1 MKRNCKILTTKLTI
15 AVLVVVVR
23 SISAQ
28 GNPDI
33 VWQGAHIGY
42 VRYTTFSPDGQ
53 QLASGGDDKKN
64 RLWRASDGTALQTIT
79 HCSGLGCHAPVFGLY
94 SPDSQQLAT
103 SGIKFWNSSDG
114 TLIRTLGI
122 GGTLAF
128 ATDWQYIA
136 SSVTTSSYPSQTRK
150 ITIVRPDGSQVWTNT
165 AAGGGATAFSPDG
178 QFVASI
184 GFQGIDI
191 FRVTDGT
198 LVRNIVG
205 PRGAVLAYSRDG
217 QFLAANGGTG
227 GSYRYDETIKIYRVS
242 DGSLV
247 RTFTST
253 GTVTSIVF
261 TPDGQT
267 MIAGSWDSNQD
278 PVNGF
283 APATGTVRFWRVSD
297 GALLKTYDQNTGTSA
312 NAVSISPDGHLFSYS
327 HDSTVIVARVPS
339 SLCEFSTSPTSA
351 HLPAEGGSG
360 SVNVSA
366 PAGCNWTAVSR
377 VNWLEITGGNS
388 GAGNATVTYATSGGT
403 DGITGLLIIA
413 EQAFPVH
420 LGSDPCT
427 YSVSPTNATWSSF
440 GGIGGIGAQTDS
452 GCGWS
457 AASNDSWITITKI
470 SRDSGNG
477 GITYSV
483 APNSDPARTGTLTVA
498 GQTVTIE
505 QVTTE
510 CSYTVSPTSQSFGS
524 FGGSGNATITT
535 LNGCPWTVT
544 TDSSWIELGVGDDG
558 GSGSATVTYWVSGN
572 ETTSSRVGTV
582 TAAGQV
588 ITITQ
593 EGITCGYDIS
603 PANRSF
609 TGEGGS
615 DYVNMA
621 AADAC
626 SWTATSNADW
636 ITITSG
642 GSGSGWGTIY
652 YSVAPN
658 ATGAFRTGT
667 ISIVG
672 QTFMVLQGT
681 QSTNVPDIVWTGM
694 DHSDQVNAVAF
705 SPDGQLLASASD
717 DHTVKLWRV
726 SDGALLAT
734 LEGHYEEV
742 TSVAFSHNGEMLAS
756 GSMDRTINLWS
767 VSDRTLI
774 RTMGGNEFIL
784 GISFS
789 PDDAFLTSGGGYSTN
804 EIKVWRLSDGELLS
818 ITHDQLGSTNSVAYS
833 PDGQFLAA
841 GKANSVATLR
851 NLTTWEVRWLGHR
864 GSVNFV
870 AFSPDGQHLATA
882 SDDKSTGLWQV
893 AGGVLLFSLNGPSG
907 FVKSVG
913 FSPNGQTVIAA
924 GQDYSASHGSV
935 LFWRVADGTL
945 ERAYTE
951 QTSTAVLS
959 AQFSPDGNY
968 FAFGRADGGVVLARN
983 VPDIMPTPT
992 PTVPPPTT
1000 PTPTPAP
1007 TTTPAAT
1014 PIPTPEPT
1022 TTPGT
1027 TPIPTPTP
1035 EPTTTPVATPIA
1047 SPTPEPTATP
1057 SATAA
1062 PRPAQPLNI
1071 STRSRLQ
1078 GNESVLIGGFI
1089 LSGPDSKRVIIRAIG
1104 PSLSGNGMAEVVSD
1118 TTLDLFDSSGHL
1130 VASNDNWQ
1138 ESQQGEIEATGIA
1151 PGNPL
1156 ESAIIRTLSG
1166 NASYTA
1172 IVRGKNGATGMALVE
1187 VYDLGLE
1194 TNSKLANISTR
1205 GFVDSGDN
1213 VMIGGFIVG
1222 GGAAERTRI
1231 VVRALG
1237 PSLAQSGIA
1246 NVLQD
1251 PTLSLFD
1258 SNGSVLAAN
1267 DNWRDSHQP
1276 EIELAGLA
1284 PADDRESALYQA
1296 LPPGAYTA
1304 AVTGEDST
1312 GVGLV
1317 EVYNIP

>member
-1 MKRNCKILTTKLTI
+1 MQRSYKSLTTKLSI
-15 AVLVVVVR
+15 ALLVISIR
-23 SISAQ
+23 SVSAQ
-28 GNPDI
+28 GSPDI
-33 VWQGAHIGY
+33 VWQGAHTGY

-64 RLWRASDGTALQTIT
+64 RLWRASDGTVLQTIT
-79 HCSGLGCHAPVFGLY
+79 HCSGLGCHAPTFGLY

-103 SGIKFWNSSDG
+103 SGIKFWNSSNG
-114 TLIRTLGI
+114 TLIRTLAL

-128 ATDWQYIA
+128 APDWQYIA
-136 SSVTTSSYPSQTRK
+136 SSVTTSSYPSQSRT
-150 ITIVRPDGSQVWTNT
+150 ITVVRPDGSQVWTNA

-191 FRVTDGT
+191 FRVSDGT
-198 LVRNIVG
+198 FVRNIVG
-205 PRGAVLAYSRDG
+205 PRGTVLAYSRDG
-217 QFLAANGGTG
+217 QFLATNGGAG

-242 DGSLV
+242 DGLLV

-253 GTVTSIVF
+253 GTVTSIAF

-267 MIAGSWDSNQD
+267 MVAGSWDSNEN

-283 APATGTVRFWRVSD
+283 IPATGTIRFWRVAD
-297 GALLKTYDQNTGTSA
+297 GRLLKTYDQNTGTSA
-312 NAVSISPDGHLFSYS
+312 NAVSISPDGRLFSYS
-327 HDSTVIVARVPS
+327 HDSTVFVARVPS
-339 SLCEFSTSPTSA
+339 SFCDFSTSPTSA
-351 HLPAEGGSG
+351 SLPSNGGSG
-360 SVNVSA
+360 SVDVSA
-366 PAGCNWTAVSR
+366 PADCSWTAVSR
-377 VNWLEITGGNS
+377 VDWLNITGGSS
-388 GAGNATVTYATSGGT
+388 GTGNGTVTYATNSGG

-413 EQAFPVH
+413 EQAFPIH
-420 LGSDPCT
+420 LGSEACH
-427 YSVSPTNATWSSF
+427 YSVSPTSATWSSF
-440 GGIGGIGAQTDS
+440 GGIGGVGVQTDS
-452 GCGWS
+452 GCGWT

-477 GITYSV
+477 GVTYSV
-483 APNSDPARTGTLTVA
+483 APNSGPARTGTLTVA

-510 CSYTVSPTSQSFGS
+510 CSYTVTPTSQSFGS
-524 FGGSGNATITT
+524 VGGSGSATITT

-544 TDSSWIELGVGDDG
+544 TDSDWITLGVGDDG
-558 GSGSATVTYWVSGN
+558 GSGSATVTYWVNGN
-572 ETTSSRVGTV
+572 ETTSPRVGTV
-582 TAAGQV
+582 TAAGHV

-658 ATGAFRTGT
+658 TTGPFRTGT

-672 QTFMVLQGT
+672 QTFTVFQGT
-681 QSTNVPDIVWTGM
+681 QSTGGPDVVWTGTA
-694 DHSDQVNAVAF
+694 HTDQVNAVAF

-756 GSMDRTINLWS
+756 GSMDRTIKLWS
-767 VSDRTLI
+767 VSERTLI

-784 GISFS
+784 GIAFS

-851 NLTTWEVRWLGHR
+851 NLTTGDVRWLGHR

-870 AFSPDGQHLATA
+870 AFSPDGQNLVTA
-882 SDDKSTGLWQV
+882 SDDKSTSLWQV
-893 AGGVLLFSLNGPSG
+893 AGGVLLFNLNGPSG
-907 FVKSVG
+907 FVKSAG
-913 FSPNGQTVIAA
+913 FSPDGQTVIAA
-924 GQDYSASHGSV
+924 GQDYSASRGTV
-935 LFWRVADGTL
+935 LFWRVSDGTL
-945 ERAYTE
+945 QRAYTE

-983 VPDIMPTPT
+983 VPGIVPTPT
-992 PTVPPPTT
+992 PTVPPPA
-1000 PTPTPAP
+1000 TPTPAP
-1007 TTTPAAT
+1007 TATPAAT
-1014 PIPTPEPT
+1014 PIPSPTPEPT
-1022 TTPGT
+1022 ATPEA
-1027 TPIPTPTP
+1027 TPTP
-1035 EPTTTPVATPIA
+1035 EPTATPVATPIA
-1047 SPTPEPTATP
+1047 SATPESTATP

-1078 GNESVLIGGFI
+1078 ANGSALIGGFI
-1089 LSGPDSKRVIIRAIG
+1089 LSGSDSKRVIIRAVG
-1104 PSLSGNGMAEVVSD
+1104 PSLSGNGMIDVVND

-1130 VASNDNWQ
+1130 VASNDDWQ
-1138 ESQQGEIEATGIA
+1138 ESQQAEIEATGIA
-1151 PGNPL
+1151 PENPL
-1156 ESAIIRTLSG
+1156 ESAIVRTLSG

-1172 IVRGKNGATGMALVE
+1172 IARGKNGSTGMALVE

-1194 TNSKLANISTR
+1194 TNSRLANISTR
-1205 GFVDSGDN
+1205 GFVDRGDN

-1222 GGAAERTRI
+1222 GGADERTRI

-1237 PSLAQSGIA
+1237 PSLSQSGVTDA
-1246 NVLQD
+1246 LPD
-1251 PTLSLFD
+1251 PTLSLYD
-1258 SNGSVLAAN
+1258 ANGSVLASN
-1267 DNWRDSHQP
+1267 DDWRDRPQP

-1284 PADDRESALYQA
+1284 PTDDRESALYQSLA
-1296 LPPGAYTA
+1296 PGAYTA
-1304 AVTGEDST
+1304 TVTGKNST
-1312 GVGLV
+1312 GVGLI
-1317 EVYNIP
+1317 EVYNIR

>member
-1 MKRNCKILTTKLTI
+1 
-15 AVLVVVVR
+15 VV
-23 SISAQ
+23 AQ
-28 GNPDI
+28 GSPDI
-33 VWQGAHIGY
+33 IWQGIHTGY
-42 VRYTTFSPDGQ
+42 VRYTIFSPNGL

-64 RLWRASDGTALQTIT
+64 NLWNASSGTLVRTIVQCSGL
-79 HCSGLGCHAPVFGLY
+79 HCSGPTMGRY

-103 SGIKFWNSSDG
+103 SGIKFWNPNDG

-128 ATDWQYIA
+128 APDWQYIA
-136 SSVTTSSYPSQTRK
+136 SSVTTSSYPSQSRK
-150 ITIVRPDGSQVWTNT
+150 ITLVRPDGSQVWTNP

-191 FRVTDGT
+191 LRVADGT

-205 PRGAVLAYSRDG
+205 PRGSVLAYSRDG
-217 QFLAANGGTG
+217 QFLAANGGAG

-247 RTFTST
+247 RTFTAT
-253 GTVTSIVF
+253 GTVNSIVF

-267 MIAGSWDSNQD
+267 MVAGSSDSNED

-283 APATGTVRFWRVSD
+283 IPATGSVRFWRFSD
-297 GALLKTYDQNTGTSA
+297 GRLLKTYDQNTGTSA
-312 NAVSISPDGHLFSYS
+312 RAVSISPDGRLFSYS

-339 SLCEFSTSPTSA
+339 SFCELSISPTSA
-351 HLPAEGGSG
+351 HLPPNGGSG

-377 VNWLEITGGNS
+377 VDWISITGGNS
-388 GAGNATVTYATSGGT
+388 GTGDGTVTYATSSGG

-413 EQAFPVH
+413 EQAFPIH
-420 LGSDPCT
+420 LGSEPCS

-440 GGIGGIGAQTDS
+440 GGLGGIGVQTDS
-452 GCGWS
+452 GCGWT
-457 AASNDSWITITKI
+457 AASNDSWIAITKI
-470 SRDSGNG
+470 SADSGNG
-477 GITYSV
+477 GVTYSV
-483 APNSDPARTGTLTVA
+483 APNSGPARTGTLTVA

-510 CSYTVSPTSQSFGS
+510 CTYTVTPTSQSFGS
-524 FGGSGNATITT
+524 AGGSGNATITT

-558 GSGSATVTYWVSGN
+558 GSGSATVTYWVNGN
-572 ETTSSRVGTV
+572 ETTSSRTGTV
-582 TAAGQV
+582 TAAGHV

-609 TGEGGS
+609 MGEGGS

-621 AADAC
+621 AANAC
-626 SWTATSNADW
+626 NWTAMSNAEW

-658 ATGAFRTGT
+658 TTGTPRTGS

-672 QTFMVLQGT
+672 QTFTIFQGT
-681 QSTNVPDIVWTGM
+681 QSTGVPDIVWTRM

-756 GSMDRTINLWS
+756 GGMDRTINLWS

-784 GISFS
+784 GIAFS
-789 PDDAFLTSGGGYSTN
+789 PDDAFITSGGGCSTN
-804 EIKVWRLSDGELLS
+804 EIKVWRLSDGMLLS

-833 PDGQFLAA
+833 PDGQLLAA

-851 NLTTWEVRWLGHR
+851 NLTTWDVRWLGHR

-870 AFSPDGQHLATA
+870 AFSPDGQNLVTA

-907 FVKSVG
+907 FVKSAG
-913 FSPNGQTVIAA
+913 FSPDGQTVIAA
-924 GQDYSASHGSV
+924 GQDYSNSRGTV
-935 LFWRVADGTL
+935 LFWRVSDGAL
-945 ERAYTE
+945 LRAFTG

-968 FAFGRADGGVVLARN
+968 FAYGRADGGVVVARN
-983 VPDIMPTPT
+983 VQEIMPTPT
-992 PTVPPPTT
+992 PTAPPVAT
-1000 PTPTPAP
+1000 PTPTPEP
-1007 TTTPAAT
+1007 TET
-1014 PIPTPEPT
+1014 PIPTPTPVPT
-1022 TTPGT
+1022 ATPAT

-1035 EPTTTPVATPIA
+1035 EPTTTPAATPMA
-1047 SPTPEPTATP
+1047 TPTPAPTATP
-1057 SATAA
+1057 TATPA
-1062 PRPAQPLNI
+1062 PRPPQPLNI
-1071 STRSRLQ
+1071 STRSRL
-1078 GNESVLIGGFI
+1078 GASGSVLIGGFI
-1089 LSGPDSKRVIIRAIG
+1089 LNGSDSKKVIIRAIG
-1104 PSLSGNGMAEVVSD
+1104 PSLVGNGMAEAISD
-1118 TTLDLFDSSGHL
+1118 TTLELYDSSGHL
-1130 VASNDNWQ
+1130 LASNDNWQ
-1138 ESQQGEIEATGIA
+1138 ESQPGQIEATGIA
-1151 PGNPL
+1151 PADPL
-1156 ESAIIRTLSG
+1156 ESAIVTTLSG

-1172 IVRGKNGATGMALVE
+1172 IVRGKNGATGIALVE

-1194 TNSKLANISTR
+1194 TNSRLANISTR
-1205 GFVDSGDN
+1205 GFVEGGDN

-1222 GGAAERTRI
+1222 GSAAERTRI
-1231 VVRALG
+1231 IVRALG
-1237 PSLAQSGIA
+1237 PSLAQFGIA
-1246 NVLQD
+1246 NALPD
-1251 PTLSLFD
+1251 PTLSLYD
-1258 SNGSVLAAN
+1258 GNGNILETN
-1267 DNWRDSHQP
+1267 DNWRSAQQP
-1276 EIELAGLA
+1276 EIEAAGLA
-1284 PADDRESALYQA
+1284 PGDDREPALFGSLA
-1296 LPPGAYTA
+1296 PGAYTA
-1304 AVTGEDST
+1304 IVAGNGSEI
-1312 GVGLV
+1312 GVSLI
-1317 EVYNIP
+1317 EVYNVP

>member
-1 MKRNCKILTTKLTI
+1 MELKNDRELSVQSGKGVIQMKRSCQSLTI
-15 AVLVVVVR
+15 KLSIAWLLVVAR
-23 SISAQ
+23 SASAQ
-28 GNPDI
+28 GGPDI
-33 VWQGAHIGY
+33 VWQGAHTGY
-42 VRYTTFSPDGQ
+42 VRYTAFSPDGL
-53 QLASGGDDKKN
+53 QLASGGDDKKD
-64 RLWRASDGTALQTIT
+64 RLWRASDGTVLQTIT
-79 HCSGLGCHAPVFGLY
+79 HCSGLGCHAPTFGLY

-103 SGIKFWNSSDG
+103 SGIKFWNTTDG

-128 ATDWQYIA
+128 APDWQYIA

-150 ITIVRPDGSQVWTNT
+150 ITVVRPDGSQVWTNP

-191 FRVTDGT
+191 FRVSDGT
-198 LVRNIVG
+198 LVRNLVG
-205 PRGAVLAYSRDG
+205 PRGTALAYSRDG
-217 QFLAANGGTG
+217 QFLATNGGAG

-247 RTFTST
+247 RTFTAT

-267 MIAGSWDSNQD
+267 MIAGSWDSNED

-283 APATGTVRFWRVSD
+283 VPATGSVRFWRVSD
-297 GALLKTYDQNTGTSA
+297 GRLLKTYDQNTGTSA

-339 SLCEFSTSPTSA
+339 NVCEFATSPTSA
-351 HLPAEGGSG
+351 HLPAGGGSG
-360 SVNVSA
+360 SVDVSA
-366 PAGCNWTAVSR
+366 PAGCNWIAVSR
-377 VNWLEITGGNS
+377 VDWINITGGSS
-388 GAGNATVTYATSGGT
+388 GTGDGTVTYATSDGG

-413 EQAFPVH
+413 EQAFPIH
-420 LGSDPCT
+420 LGSESCS
-427 YSVSPTNATWSSF
+427 YSVSPMNATWSSF
-440 GGIGGIGAQTDS
+440 GGIGGIGVQTDS
-452 GCGWS
+452 GCGWT
-457 AASNDSWITITKI
+457 AASNNSWITITKI
-470 SRDSGNG
+470 SRDSGDG
-477 GITYSV
+477 GVTYSV
-483 APNSDPARTGTLTVA
+483 APNSGPARTGTLTVA

-510 CSYTVSPTSQSFGS
+510 CTYTVTPTSQSFGS
-524 FGGSGNATITT
+524 FGGSGNANIET

-544 TDSSWIELGVGDDG
+544 TDSDWIELGVGDDG

-572 ETTSSRVGTV
+572 ETTSSRTGTV

-603 PANRSF
+603 PPNRSF

-626 SWTATSNADW
+626 NWTATSNAEW

-652 YSVAPN
+652 YSVATN
-658 ATGAFRTGT
+658 TTGSPRTGT

-672 QTFMVLQGT
+672 QTFTIFQGT
-681 QSTNVPDIVWTGM
+681 QSTGAPDIVWTRTA
-694 DHSDQVNAVAF
+694 HSDRVNAVAF

-756 GSMDRTINLWS
+756 GSMDRTINLWN

-804 EIKVWRLSDGELLS
+804 EIKVWRLSDGEMLS

-833 PDGQFLAA
+833 PDGQLLAA

-851 NLTTWEVRWLGHR
+851 NLTTWDVRWLGHR
-864 GSVNFV
+864 GAVNFV

-913 FSPNGQTVIAA
+913 FSPDGQTVIAA

-935 LFWRVADGTL
+935 LFWRVSDGVL
-945 ERAYTE
+945 LRAYTE

-959 AQFSPDGNY
+959 AQFSPDGSY
-968 FAFGRADGGVVLARN
+968 FAYGRADGG
-983 VPDIMPTPT
+983 
-992 PTVPPPTT
+992 
-1000 PTPTPAP
+1000 
-1007 TTTPAAT
+1007 
-1014 PIPTPEPT
+1014 
-1022 TTPGT
+1022 
-1027 TPIPTPTP
+1027 
-1035 EPTTTPVATPIA
+1035 
-1047 SPTPEPTATP
+1047 SS
-1057 SATAA
+1057 SA
-1062 PRPAQPLNI
+1062 
-1071 STRSRLQ
+1071 
-1078 GNESVLIGGFI
+1078 
-1089 LSGPDSKRVIIRAIG
+1089 
-1104 PSLSGNGMAEVVSD
+1104 
-1118 TTLDLFDSSGHL
+1118 
-1130 VASNDNWQ
+1130 
-1138 ESQQGEIEATGIA
+1138 
-1151 PGNPL
+1151 
-1156 ESAIIRTLSG
+1156 
-1166 NASYTA
+1166 
-1172 IVRGKNGATGMALVE
+1172 
-1187 VYDLGLE
+1187 
-1194 TNSKLANISTR
+1194 
-1205 GFVDSGDN
+1205 
-1213 VMIGGFIVG
+1213 
-1222 GGAAERTRI
+1222 
-1231 VVRALG
+1231 
-1237 PSLAQSGIA
+1237 
-1246 NVLQD
+1246 
-1251 PTLSLFD
+1251 
-1258 SNGSVLAAN
+1258 
-1267 DNWRDSHQP
+1267 
-1276 EIELAGLA
+1276 
-1284 PADDRESALYQA
+1284 
-1296 LPPGAYTA
+1296 
-1304 AVTGEDST
+1304 
-1312 GVGLV
+1312 
-1317 EVYNIP
+1317 